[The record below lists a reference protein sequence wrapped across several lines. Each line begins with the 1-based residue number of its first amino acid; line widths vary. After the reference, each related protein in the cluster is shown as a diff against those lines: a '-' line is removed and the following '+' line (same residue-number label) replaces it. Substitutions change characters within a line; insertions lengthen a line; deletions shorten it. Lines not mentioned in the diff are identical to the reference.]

1 MNIYLIIL
9 LIIIFLELIFNILYY
24 FKNKKRYVKSKK
36 ILFSKIHYEPHPY
49 LPFIL
54 KKKFQNSGEVEIN
67 YPLKKKYKLISPKLT
82 SNNLGY
88 YNGEYGNK
96 DIEKKNKEKIRV
108 NCIGGSTTMNY
119 LKDNETNTSY
129 PLQLQK
135 KLDTFDKDKF
145 EVNNFGQG
153 LYNST
158 DVLIRFLTSTI
169 YTKPDIIVLYIGY
182 NDIRSYLSNNF
193 QTDYSH
199 SRKNLHFS
207 KLQKFLNF
215 IAYDF
220 KLNFVNYILCKL
232 TIYNIKETLTSEIS
246 KGEFH
251 LENDPSKGLKIFS
264 QNIES
269 IISTCKNKKIRL
281 IMSSFCHYL
290 YSDVGDNN
298 LHTKFGEIVK
308 KENEILEYLAKK
320 NDIEFVDNDNLIE
333 KNNDLFVDT
342 IHFSKE
348 GMNMIA
354 ENFYKKIIEKKN

>member
-1 MNIYLIIL
+1 MYYL
-9 LIIIFLELIFNILYY
+9 
-24 FKNKKRYVKSKK
+24 KNKKRYIKSKK
-36 ILFSKIHYEPHPY
+36 ILFSKIHYEAHPY

-67 YPLKKKYKLISPKLT
+67 YPLKKTYKLISPKLT
-82 SNNLGY
+82 SNNLGF

-96 DIEKKNKEKIRV
+96 DIEKDKKEKIRV
-108 NCIGGSTTMNY
+108 NCLGGSTTMNY
-119 LKDNETNTSY
+119 LKDNKTNISY

-135 KLDTFDKDKF
+135 KLDTYYKDKY

-182 NDIRSYLSNNF
+182 NDIRSYLTNNF

-207 KLQKFLNF
+207 KFQKFLNF

-220 KLNFVNYILCKL
+220 KLNFMNYILSKL
-232 TIYNIKETLTSEIS
+232 AIYNIKETLTHEIS
-246 KGEFH
+246 KGEFN
-251 LENDPSKGLKIFS
+251 LENDPKKGLEVFH
-264 QNIES
+264 QNIEILIS
-269 IISTCKNKKIRL
+269 ICKSKNIRL
-281 IMSSFCHYL
+281 IMSSFCHNL
-290 YSDVGDNN
+290 YDELKNDE
-298 LHTKFGEIVK
+298 LHIKFHQIIN
-308 KENEILEYLAKK
+308 KENEILRDLAKK
-320 NDIEFVDNDNLIE
+320 NDIEFVDNNFLLK

-348 GMNMIA
+348 GMDMIA
-354 ENFYKKIIEKKN
+354 ENFYKQIISQKN